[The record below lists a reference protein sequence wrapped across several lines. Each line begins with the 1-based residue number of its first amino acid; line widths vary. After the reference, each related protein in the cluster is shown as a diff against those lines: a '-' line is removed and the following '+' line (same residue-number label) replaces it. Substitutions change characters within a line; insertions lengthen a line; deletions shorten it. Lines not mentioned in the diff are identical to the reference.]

1 MHRTIGDVT
10 SHVNV
15 CRSDPVCTHSRRGND
30 DWLCRC
36 VGGSIR
42 RSDRNTQAQQLAG
55 TVYPI
60 LDVIYYGD
68 RDDAMGNSPI
78 DRLIITEHVARIAA
92 GLGTYSAQRLMCV
105 RGQP

>member
-1 MHRTIGDVT
+1 MYVGQIPYVHTVGEETMIG
-10 SHVNV
+10 
-15 CRSDPVCTHSRRGND
+15 
-30 DWLCRC
+30 C
-36 VGGSIR
+36 VGVWGDPSVG
-42 RSDRNTQAQQLAG
+42 RNTQAQQLAG

-78 DRLIITEHVARIAA
+78 DRLIITEHVARRIAA